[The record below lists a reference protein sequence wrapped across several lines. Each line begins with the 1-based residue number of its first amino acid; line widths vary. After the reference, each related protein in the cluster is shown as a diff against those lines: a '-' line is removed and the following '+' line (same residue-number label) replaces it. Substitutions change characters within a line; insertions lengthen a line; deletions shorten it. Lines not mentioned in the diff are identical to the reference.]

1 MNVLTSPTQQPQQPQ
16 QTPSIQQPQQ
26 APSSPIKVY
35 RLSRRSAMADRASN
49 GWLLKWKQNNTWIK
63 TPGFII
69 EWTGESYAEILASE
83 VCKDFNIKNA
93 LEYRPCIAITED
105 EDPNLPK
112 VAILS
117 CESTNFTRGD
127 ELFISMQKYLSM
139 VDPSIINEIDQGSV
153 ASGQEPQ
160 VPADGGYGLQG
171 TKAAYEHYLERLKD
185 LTGLNLRTHT
195 EDMIFL
201 DFLICNYDRNLWNLG
216 IITDPNGGYREAPIF
231 DNGNSLGLCRF
242 EEGEFY
248 RESLHTDGQIA
259 HPFCYR
265 FDQQLDLIRSGK
277 VYTPQG
283 PQGRGA
289 LGGLGPGAPGSL
301 GTLGSLGLYHTQKTL
316 DFFKE
321 NCSTESNRL
330 GVVNPIPL
338 GSIVYIESMI
348 AKNLAYYNERYVR

>member
-1 MNVLTSPTQQPQQPQ
+1 
-16 QTPSIQQPQQ
+16 
-26 APSSPIKVY
+26 
-35 RLSRRSAMADRASN
+35 MADRASN

-153 ASGQEPQ
+153 ASGQEPP
-160 VPADGGYGLQG
+160 VSAYGSPNSYGLQG
-171 TKAAYEHYLERLKD
+171 TKAVYEHYLERLKD

-195 EDMIFL
+195 EDMLFL

-242 EEGEFY
+242 
-248 RESLHTDGQIA
+248 
-259 HPFCYR
+259 
-265 FDQQLDLIRSGK
+265 DQQLDLIRSGK

-283 PQGRGA
+283 PQAQGPGA
-289 LGGLGPGAPGSL
+289 SGGQCPGAPGSL

-330 GVVNPIPL
+330 GVINPIPL

-348 AKNLAYYNERYVR
+348 AKNLAYYNERYAR

>member
-1 MNVLTSPTQQPQQPQ
+1 MNVLTSPTQQPQQPKQ
-16 QTPSIQQPQQ
+16 PKQPQQ

-153 ASGQEPQ
+153 ASGQEPP
-160 VPADGGYGLQG
+160 VSAYGSPNSYGLQG

-195 EDMIFL
+195 EDMLFL

-283 PQGRGA
+283 PQA
-289 LGGLGPGAPGSL
+289 QGPGASGGQCPGAQ
-301 GTLGSLGLYHTQKTL
+301 G
-316 DFFKE
+316 
-321 NCSTESNRL
+321 
-330 GVVNPIPL
+330 
-338 GSIVYIESMI
+338 
-348 AKNLAYYNERYVR
+348 A

>member
-1 MNVLTSPTQQPQQPQ
+1 MNILTSPTQQP
-16 QTPSIQQPQQ
+16 PSIQQPQQ
-26 APSSPIKVY
+26 TPSSPIKVY

-105 EDPNLPK
+105 EDPSLPK

-153 ASGQEPQ
+153 ASGQEPP
-160 VPADGGYGLQG
+160 VSAYGSPNSSGLQG

-185 LTGLNLRTHT
+185 LTGLSLRTHT

-265 FDQQLDLIRSGK
+265 FDQQLDLIRLGK

-283 PQGRGA
+283 PQGR
-289 LGGLGPGAPGSL
+289 GAPGSL

-330 GVVNPIPL
+330 GVINPIPL

-348 AKNLAYYNERYVR
+348 AKNLAYYNERYAR

>member
-1 MNVLTSPTQQPQQPQ
+1 MNVLTSPTQQP
-16 QTPSIQQPQQ
+16 PSTQQPQQ

-153 ASGQEPQ
+153 ASGQEPP
-160 VPADGGYGLQG
+160 VSAYGSPNSSGLQG

-283 PQGRGA
+283 HP
-289 LGGLGPGAPGSL
+289 GPGASGHS

-348 AKNLAYYNERYVR
+348 AKNLAYYNERYAR

>member
-1 MNVLTSPTQQPQQPQ
+1 MNVLTSPTQQLQQP
-16 QTPSIQQPQQ
+16 PSTQQPQQ

-171 TKAAYEHYLERLKD
+171 LQGTKAAYEHYLERLKD

-283 PQGRGA
+283 HPGPGA
-289 LGGLGPGAPGSL
+289 SGGLGPGGPWEPRHLRQFRIVSYSKDLRFLQRELFNREQQTGSNKPY
-301 GTLGSLGLYHTQKTL
+301 TSRQHSLHRKH
-316 DFFKE
+316 DSKK
-321 NCSTESNRL
+321 
-330 GVVNPIPL
+330 P
-338 GSIVYIESMI
+338 SI
-348 AKNLAYYNERYVR
+348 L

>member
-1 MNVLTSPTQQPQQPQ
+1 
-16 QTPSIQQPQQ
+16 
-26 APSSPIKVY
+26 
-35 RLSRRSAMADRASN
+35 
-49 GWLLKWKQNNTWIK
+49 
-63 TPGFII
+63 
-69 EWTGESYAEILASE
+69 
-83 VCKDFNIKNA
+83 
-93 LEYRPCIAITED
+93 
-105 EDPNLPK
+105 
-112 VAILS
+112 
-117 CESTNFTRGD
+117 
-127 ELFISMQKYLSM
+127 MQKYLSM
-139 VDPSIINEIDQGSV
+139 VDPSIINAIDQGSV

-160 VPADGGYGLQG
+160 VPADGGYGLQGLQG

-283 PQGRGA
+283 HPGPGA
-289 LGGLGPGAPGSL
+289 SGGLGPGASGSL

-348 AKNLAYYNERYVR
+348 AKNLAYYNERYAR